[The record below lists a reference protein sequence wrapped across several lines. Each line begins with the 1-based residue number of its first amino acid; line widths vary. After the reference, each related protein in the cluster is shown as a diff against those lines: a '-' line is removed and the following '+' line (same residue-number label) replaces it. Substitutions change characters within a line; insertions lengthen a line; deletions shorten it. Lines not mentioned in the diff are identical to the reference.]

1 MLNDVMLGSTIA
13 ALVCFVILAFMG
25 ATVSAWYVVVWIVPE
40 LLNQITKR
48 YMMIYLEKLDAR

>member
-1 MLNDVMLGSTIA
+1 MWNNILLGVTIA

-25 ATVSAWYVVVWIVPE
+25 ATVSAWYVVIWIVSE

-48 YMMIYLEKLDAR
+48 MFDMT